1 MLRFDPQQRFYHLVR
16 RFGLTLFFVIL
27 KKRQAIQDH
36 TQHGAG
42 GSSWDICKTF
52 HRGSDDAELE
62 LLKKPDEIPY
72 NIISF

>member
-36 TQHGAG
+36 TQGTGLEGLFGIFVRHFIGEVMMQETQKRNDY
-42 GSSWDICKTF
+42 DI
-52 HRGSDDAELE
+52 AWILP
-62 LLKKPDEIPY
+62 L
-72 NIISF
+72 